1 MLPRS
6 GSPGRSPQPGK
17 PRRIAP
23 VPATRGRKILIVEDD
38 ADLRRIYRVALVLS
52 GFEVRE
58 AGDGLDALRQ
68 LDADPADAVIL
79 DLGLPFISGFTVREE
94 IAAQASLRHIPVI
107 VVTGSADS
115 LDQLKVPCILRKPVV
130 PEELA
135 TAVHR
140 CLAAAKTRGPGKQQ
154 RVRHA
159 RRRPPSR
166 PD

>member
-1 MLPRS
+1 
-6 GSPGRSPQPGK
+6 
-17 PRRIAP
+17 
-23 VPATRGRKILIVEDD
+23 VPPTRGRKILIVEDD

-52 GFEVRE
+52 GFEVLE

-115 LDQLKVPCILRKPVV
+115 LDQLNVACILRKPVV

-135 TAVHR
+135 TAVGR
-140 CLAAAKTRGPGKQQ
+140 CLAAAESRAAGKAQ
-154 RVRHA
+154 RLGHP
-159 RRRPPSR
+159 RRRPAPRRSH
-166 PD
+166 

>member
-1 MLPRS
+1 V
-6 GSPGRSPQPGK
+6 Q
-17 PRRIAP
+17 
-23 VPATRGRKILIVEDD
+23 ATRGRKILIVEDD

-52 GFEVRE
+52 GFDVQE

-115 LDQLKVPCILRKPVV
+115 LDQLNVPCILRKPVV

-135 TAVHR
+135 TAVSR
-140 CLAAAKTRGPGKQQ
+140 CLATKEAHIGGKQ
-154 RVRHA
+154 RRIRHG
-159 RRRPPSR
+159 RRRPAPSR